1 MRGIA
6 HRIAHSR
13 KFEYILVV
21 LIAGSALLLGVTT
34 FDRLVP
40 FVLWMAALFWFL
52 TLVALLLDVL
62 LRMFALWPRVD
73 RYFRVGWNLFDF
85 LAISFMLLTLLVWP
99 ALTINVML
107 VLLVRL
113 LRLLRGLSTVRELR
127 VILVALIRSIPSMGH
142 VVVLLGIILYAY
154 GIVGYHNFGEHDPT
168 HWGNLGVSI
177 LSLFQIMTMDDWGN
191 IMIAV
196 SGAEPMAWVY
206 FISFVI
212 ISAYIVANLFVAVV
226 VRNLA
231 EVIQERWRPRPLET
245 PASTEESLREL
256 RSARQTLDR
265 LEERL
270 RQGAG
275 GRE

>member
-1 MRGIA
+1 M
-6 HRIAHSR
+6 
-13 KFEYILVV
+13 
-21 LIAGSALLLGVTT
+21 LI
-34 FDRLVP
+34 
-40 FVLWMAALFWFL
+40 
-52 TLVALLLDVL
+52 
-62 LRMFALWPRVD
+62 
-73 RYFRVGWNLFDF
+73 
-85 LAISFMLLTLLVWP
+85 TLLVWP

-142 VVVLLGIILYAY
+142 IVVLLGIILYAY
-154 GIVGYHNFGEHDPT
+154 GIVGYHNFGEHDPA

-191 IMIAV
+191 IMNAV
-196 SGAEPMAWVY
+196 NSAEPMAWVY
-206 FISFVI
+206 FTSFVI

-270 RQGAG
+270 RQGVG
-275 GRE
+275 GRG